1 MAADGSIRI
10 VTKIDIT
17 DAKLKLK
24 QLQAELK
31 RADSA
36 VESARKKVSDSAR
49 KLNGYSSERAKIESS
64 TNAALLN
71 AKNEADVR
79 RIQEA
84 EALKIAALD
93 EKYRALTAQHEQYK
107 RELQTALDIQR
118 ELTGQVQE
126 QRAVVSSLAA
136 AQERSEESLEEAAAA
151 QKQQL
156 IAAREASKA
165 NQRFLSSS
173 GRMASGFLRMSVAM
187 LGAQG
192 AISVLRKSV
201 NAFMSENETV
211 ANSVAAVWSALGNA
225 LAPIITRIISM
236 IQTVM
241 SAVASF
247 VKALTGIDL
256 IASYNAK
263 ALENQASATAGAGSA
278 AEKAERQLAGFDEMN
293 KLTDTSSSSGGGGGG
308 GSAGAGL
315 LTEIQNA
322 FTDFAAKLGLKFK
335 DVVFKWDD
343 LTPQDI
349 LDKVVTGLGIIVGGI
364 AGWKLTHSV
373 GGVVLGM
380 AIGGI
385 ISLTLLTIDWAV
397 WKEKISTALWTF
409 RDWLREKVD
418 MAFANLGNWFNLD
431 TGVFGNI
438 ATWLSESLPTV
449 LEYIDFAYWSEKVGL
464 FFGQLAENLVN
475 GFDELFVL
483 MRDNGWEIIE
493 GLFLGILEAIANV
506 GQWIWDNIFKPFIE
520 GFKAAFDINSPSG
533 VMKTMGGYIMSGLF
547 NGISEKIQ
555 SVVSLFTN
563 LKARIQE
570 TFKNIGAWF
579 GNIFGGAWETIKSK
593 FAEWKTYWSGLW
605 ETIKSTFSTLG
616 TSIGSA
622 ISNAVKSG
630 INSVISLIQNT
641 INRAINII
649 NGAIGLI
656 NVIPGVS
663 VGYLSTV
670 SLPRLAKGGVVN
682 NPGRG
687 VTAVIGEAGA
697 EAVLP
702 LERNTGWMD
711 TLADK
716 IAAKSGAN
724 GQVVVPVYLNG
735 KQIAKYI
742 VDMTTRQAFVTN
754 NA

>member
-1 MAADGSIRI
+1 MADGEIRI
-10 VTKIDIT
+10 KTRIDIN
-17 DAKLKLK
+17 DAKMQLK
-24 QLQAELK
+24 QLQAMLK
-31 RADSA
+31 RADAA
-36 VESARKKVSDSAR
+36 VEAARKKVSDSAR

-136 AQERSEESLEEAAAA
+136 AQERSEASIEEAAAA

-156 IAAREASKA
+156 IAAREAAKA

-173 GRMASGFLRMSVAM
+173 KRVGSGFLRMSVAM
-187 LGAQG
+187 LGAEG

-263 ALENQASATAGAGSA
+263 ALENQAAATAGAGSA
-278 AEKAERQLAGFDEMN
+278 AENAEKQLAGFDEMN
-293 KLTDTSSSSGGGGGG
+293 KLSDTSSSSGGGGGG
-308 GSAGAGL
+308 GAAAGL

-373 GGVVLGM
+373 GGVVLGA
-380 AIGGI
+380 AIGGM

-397 WKEKISTALWTF
+397 WKEKISTALWSF

-418 MAFANLGNWFNLD
+418 MAFENLGNWFNLD

-438 ATWLSESLPTV
+438 ATWLSDSLSTV

-506 GQWIWDNIFKPFIE
+506 GQWIWDNIFKPFID
-520 GFKAAFDINSPSG
+520 GFKVAFDINSPSG

-570 TFKNIGAWF
+570 TFQNIGAWF

-641 INRAINII
+641 INKAINII

-687 VTAVIGEAGA
+687 VTAVIGEAGR

-702 LERNTGWMD
+702 LERNTEWMD

-716 IAAKSGAN
+716 IASRIG
-724 GQVVVPVYLNG
+724 GRDGTIVLNN
-735 KQIAKYI
+735 Y
-742 VDMTTRQAFVTN
+742 MNTRKVSEEVINYQQRRGFAIN
-754 NA
+754 KA